1 MVVNYQKV
9 VGAVSWYCN
18 FYDHRATDSW
28 RVRNIN
34 SRTVSICFETSQTLN
49 TNTLLIH
56 LYFTILIK
64 TFRQLTTVYK
74 TDNISASSV
83 QNHTSY
89 LKVTHFEHAFN
100 LQHICSHVQTLPK
113 PDFLLNLFSYYIIFS
128 ILKEK
133 VLVRCLARWVF
144 IISWNV
150 LRSASVL
157 DLQVSCTAQRRSLV
171 DQPGALGPIRWA
183 PCNISFRS

>member
-1 MVVNYQKV
+1 MVE
-9 VGAVSWYCN
+9 AVSSSKWFCN

-34 SRTVSICFETSQTLN
+34 SRTVSICFGTSKTLN
-49 TNTLLIH
+49 TNTILIH

-89 LKVTHFEHAFN
+89 LKVIHFEHAFY
-100 LQHICSHVQTLPK
+100 LQHICSHVQTLLK
-113 PDFLLNLFSYYIIFS
+113 PDFLLNLFNYYIIFS

-150 LRSASVL
+150 PRSASVL